1 MFGFDL
7 IVFLVC
13 CVDVNSELGYRSP
26 GEYARSNETVFER
39 AWHYKISA
47 KFNSQGQKWNLT
59 KKN

>member
-26 GEYARSNETVFER
+26 GEYARSNVTVFER
-39 AWHYKISA
+39 AWNYKISA
-47 KFNSQGQKWNLT
+47 KFRGKSGI
-59 KKN
+59 